1 MFQMGPGFDVQSL
14 QGAGI
19 TFGWR
24 VKTTTELRVS
34 IGLGNGSGAENGRT
48 IYYNNNDEITN
59 NEITDAETDDSG
71 ISLQL
76 HWVSEIAKKENLS
89 LYYGFGPTFQI
100 SRDNITGSLTETN
113 GDSDVLTDSRISD
126 EIRTISYG
134 MSGLLGAEYKFSDQ
148 LSLFGEYHLVA
159 RVVNNQF
166 RTEIRNTTKVGTE
179 FIRDYNIYN
188 NSRDVSSLGFDGAR
202 LGLIF
207 RF

>member
-1 MFQMGPGFDVQSL
+1 MFQMGPGFDIQSL

-24 VKTTTELRVS
+24 IKTTRELRVS
-34 IGLGNGSGAENGRT
+34 LGLGNGAGSEDGR
-48 IYYNNNDEITN
+48 IIFYDNDDVITN
-59 NEITDAETDDSG
+59 NEITDAETDNSG
-71 ISLQL
+71 MSLQL
-76 HWVSEIAKKENLS
+76 HWMSEIAKKENLS
-89 LYYGFGPTFQI
+89 LYYGFGPTFRF
-100 SRDNITGSLTETN
+100 SRDNINGSITETN

-134 MSGLLGAEYKFSDQ
+134 MSGILGAEYKFSNQ
-148 LSLFGEYHLVA
+148 FSLFGEYHLAA
-159 RVVNNQF
+159 RVVNNEY

-188 NSRDVSSLGFDGAR
+188 NSSDDSSLGFDGAR